1 MKHRAA
7 YILILA
13 LIFCGLAAPAQAQP
27 DAAPKAPVSGQ
38 DIPEWQARLE
48 LADLL
53 AGTGRF
59 GEAEAQYRKVL
70 AEQPG
75 NVAANQG
82 LARVLAWTG
91 RNGEAEAI
99 FAKLPGKN
107 LTPDDRMLLAD
118 YHIGRKEY
126 AKAAAQLETILAD
139 RPDADDARLRLA
151 QVLSWDGRFKESIGQ
166 YEQVLKRHPDDV
178 QVRRK
183 YAQVLS
189 WAGRNEDAIRELK
202 RTLE

>member
-1 MKHRAA
+1 MKHRVA

-13 LIFCGLAAPAQAQP
+13 LMLCCAAASAQSRQGPAP
-27 DAAPKAPVSGQ
+27 SSPVSGQ

-59 GEAEAQYRKVL
+59 GEAETQYRKVL
-70 AEQPG
+70 AERPDS
-75 NVAANQG
+75 VAANQG

-91 RNGEAEAI
+91 RSGEAAAI
-99 FAKLPGKN
+99 FDKLPGKD
-107 LTPDDRMLLAD
+107 LTPDDRLLLAD
-118 YHIGRKEY
+118 HLIGRKEY
-126 AKAAAQLETILAD
+126 VRAAAQLEAILAEK
-139 RPDADDARLRLA
+139 PDADGARLKLA
-151 QVLSWDGRFKESIGQ
+151 QVLSWDGKLKESIDQ
-166 YEQVLKRHPDDV
+166 YEQLLKRHPDDV

-183 YAQVLS
+183 YAQTLS

-202 RTLE
+202 RTLD